1 MLAEANGKAG
11 QTAEGLTALTD
22 ALDLVSKTAARYYEA
37 ELHRMRGEL
46 LLMQNN
52 LNAGQ
57 AESCFQRA
65 IEVARK
71 QSAKSWEL
79 RATTSLARLLAQQN
93 RCQEARTMLAEV
105 YHWFTEGFDTAD
117 RRRIRTPVS
126 GET

>member
-1 MLAEANGKAG
+1 
-11 QTAEGLTALTD
+11 
-22 ALDLVSKTAARYYEA
+22 
-37 ELHRMRGEL
+37 
-46 LLMQNN
+46 MQNN

-105 YHWFTEGFDTAD
+105 YHWFTERFDTAD
-117 RRRIRTPVS
+117 PKAAKALLHQLRTE
-126 GET
+126 GG